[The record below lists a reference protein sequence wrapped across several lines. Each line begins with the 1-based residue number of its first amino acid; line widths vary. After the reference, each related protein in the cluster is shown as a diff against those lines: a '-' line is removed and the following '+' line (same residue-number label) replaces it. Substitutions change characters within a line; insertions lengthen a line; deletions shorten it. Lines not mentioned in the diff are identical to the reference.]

1 MSEVGFKLDKQ
12 SANTMISELENGIER
27 YKRALNK
34 NIQQCDMQNAEVVD
48 HMEQIV
54 QNMNREI
61 QTMKSYLDE
70 KRRQLVEEEQ

>member
-1 MSEVGFKLDKQ
+1 MNEVGFKLDKQ